1 MKRMCTNKRAG
12 FTLIELLVVIAII
25 AVLISL
31 LLPAVQSARE
41 AARRAQCVNNLK
53 QIGLA
58 HLNFESVN
66 GWLPPDVDYLV
77 PPYLPDPDPSVQG
90 FGTNGQ
96 ENAGNFMRILPYLEQ
111 QNVYNLVNFSRG
123 AFDQI
128 NIPPFTPNSG
138 SLYTGVGQCSAYST
152 SISALIC
159 PSSPVDGTINY
170 YNDVYSGFGDGNGNP
185 IPNPPTNIWGRTD
198 YFATP
203 GFHTSLLIKLGY
215 SAAAATAL
223 TNTDAG
229 VICDLS
235 TVNRH
240 NRTCDHPDS
249 TRSHRKYHRWHIEHR
264 DDR

>member
-1 MKRMCTNKRAG
+1 MNRTYRGKKAA

-41 AARRAQCVNNLK
+41 AARRAQCVNNMK

-58 HLNFESVN
+58 TLNFESVN
-66 GWLPPDVDYLV
+66 GWMPPDVDYLT

-96 ENAGNFMRILPYLEQ
+96 ERAGNFTLILPFLEQ
-111 QNVYNLVNFSRG
+111 QNVYNLINFSRG

-128 NIPPFTPNSG
+128 NVPPFTPNSG

-152 SISALIC
+152 VINTFLC
-159 PSSPVDGTINY
+159 PSSPVDGPINY
-170 YNDVYSGFGDGNGNP
+170 YNTVYSGFGDGSGNP
-185 IPNPPTNIWGRTD
+185 IASPPTNIWGRSD

-203 GFHTSLLIKLGY
+203 GFHASLLLKLGY
-215 SAAAATAL
+215 SQAAANQL
-223 TNTDAG
+223 TNTDCG

-235 TVNRH
+235 TFNA
-240 NRTCDHPDS
+240 NNTCEHPDS
-249 TRSHRKYHRWHIEHR
+249 TCSHCKYH
-264 DDR
+264 